1 MSKQNIRHFID
12 IEIKDNNKTIYRRQ
26 IFDRNIVA
34 DKEFYKNL
42 NLNIDWMEGKLEK
55 TEISLLNFMTEWWKF
70 IGRITDRNGLIQDLD
85 FLFAIKDDKSLYSNL
100 VFQNH
105 TMINQFFLV
114 MDDLLKFTLEYDEK
128 TLCENYKLYISVN
141 N

>member
-1 MSKQNIRHFID
+1 MSKQNIRHFI
-12 IEIKDNNKTIYRRQ
+12 EIKDDNKTIYRRR
-26 IFDRNIVA
+26 IFNRNIVA
-34 DKEFYKNL
+34 DKEFYENL
-42 NLNIDWMEGKLEK
+42 NLNIDWMEGKLEE

-70 IGRITDRNGLIQDLD
+70 IDRITDRNSLIQDLD
-85 FLFAIKDDKSLYSNL
+85 FLFAIKDNKSLYSNL